1 MGNNA
6 YQEEERNM
14 ANQIPLSGASE
25 AAGGALLPSPLVA
38 TVVEQI
44 QRRSGALDLVDTA
57 TTNSRKETIPVYK
70 GRPQAQFVNEGA
82 AKPIDGAEFGTLT
95 LNVKKLA
102 VIVPFTDEVLADAQ
116 DDPAALVTP
125 DVIAAFA
132 DAADNAIVNGSG
144 FDSNLT
150 EDADDSVELGS
161 DGDAVRKAVSAAMGK
176 LEANGYAP
184 TGVLLGGD
192 SAQVV
197 RDARSEVDNTKD
209 VYSGVDPFYGLTS
222 AVSTNLVNIGSAE
235 AGDVVG
241 VVADWSHA
249 RFRVRSDLSLS
260 VSNQAAYTAGGE
272 LVSAF
277 EKNVT
282 LLRWEMRCGFV
293 ITDPR
298 AVVTITA

>member
-1 MGNNA
+1 
-6 YQEEERNM
+6 M
-14 ANQIPLSGASE
+14 ANQLPLSGASE

-57 TTNSRKETIPVYK
+57 QTNSRRETIPVYK
-70 GRPQAQFVNEGA
+70 GRPQAQFVEEGA
-82 AKPIDGAEFGTLT
+82 AKPVDGAEFSTLT

-132 DAADNAIVNGSG
+132 DAADAHVLGLAGGAAITSA
-144 FDSNLT
+144 FDSNLAG
-150 EDADDSVELGS
+150 DADDTVELGS

-176 LEANGYAP
+176 LEANGYNP
-184 TGVLLGGD
+184 NGVLLGGD

-197 RDARSEVDNTKD
+197 RDARSEVDNTSA
-209 VYSGVDPFYGLTS
+209 VYTGVDPFYGLRS
-222 AVSTNLVNIGSAE
+222 AISTNLANIGSADE
-235 AGDVVG
+235 GDVVG
-241 VVADWSHA
+241 VVADWDYA
-249 RFRVRSDLSLS
+249 RMRVRSDLSLS
-260 VSNQAAYTAGGE
+260 VSNQAAYTDNGE

-282 LLRWEMRCGFV
+282 LLRWEMRAGFV

-298 AVVTITA
+298 AVVTITAA